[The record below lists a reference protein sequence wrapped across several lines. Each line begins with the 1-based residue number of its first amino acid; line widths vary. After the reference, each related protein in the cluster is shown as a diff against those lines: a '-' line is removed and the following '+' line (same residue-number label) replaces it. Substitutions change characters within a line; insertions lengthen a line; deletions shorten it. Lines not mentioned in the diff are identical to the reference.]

1 MGGLFYSLLYYN
13 IMNFRRPIAST
24 RHAFIILSSIVFL
37 LSAVVSFTI
46 YIESSFVRDAIM
58 RTEAL
63 NGLATDPDRLVG
75 IVYALASMV
84 TLYALITA
92 PRQLRR
98 FGDYRFT
105 FSLMMILALTL
116 FGLALGGSAFLIIP
130 LFVIKTTLVSIL
142 FYNLDLFLEHYSR
155 SENVGVIRG
164 KYATMSAL
172 AFLFPPVIAGIIVER
187 SGFQLAYLVSAFLL
201 FPALFLLMRY
211 LSDFKDLEYERVSLL
226 DPIAKFRTQPDLGRI
241 SFARFFLQFFYVWM
255 IVYTPLYFHNQLGIS
270 YAEIGLMLTVALTAF
285 VLFPSPVGWLAD
297 NVLGEKE
304 LLILGFILMGVASF
318 AIPLVT
324 DPEHRVLVLGALL
337 FLGRTGASLV
347 DTLTDVYFFKSVDG
361 RSASLISYYRS
372 LAPLASV
379 VAPLLASMLLFG
391 HTIRLEGLFTILGV
405 IMLCAIYFPL
415 RIKDTR

>member
-1 MGGLFYSLLYYN
+1 M
-13 IMNFRRPIAST
+13 
-24 RHAFIILSSIVFL
+24 
-37 LSAVVSFTI
+37 
-46 YIESSFVRDAIM
+46 
-58 RTEAL
+58 
-63 NGLATDPDRLVG
+63 
-75 IVYALASMV
+75 
-84 TLYALITA
+84 
-92 PRQLRR
+92 
-98 FGDYRFT
+98 
-105 FSLMMILALTL
+105 
-116 FGLALGGSAFLIIP
+116 ALGG
-130 LFVIKTTLVSIL
+130 
-142 FYNLDLFLEHYSR
+142 
-155 SENVGVIRG
+155 
-164 KYATMSAL
+164 
-172 AFLFPPVIAGIIVER
+172 
-187 SGFQLAYLVSAFLL
+187 LVSAFLL

-211 LSDFKDLEYERVSLL
+211 LSDFKDLVYERVSLL